1 MKNILTTTL
10 IVLVL
15 SYVIPGIVVT
25 SLLSVI
31 IFSILLGLVSG
42 TLGRL
47 LKFAGCALN
56 ILTFGFFNLAINA
69 FMIQLVDNM
78 LDGIHIENFWIAA
91 LLAIVISLFST
102 HNQNQDLKNERL

>member
-10 IVLVL
+10 VVLVL
-15 SYVIPGIVVT
+15 SYIIPGIVVT

-47 LKFAGCALN
+47 LKVAGCALN
-56 ILTFGFFNLAINA
+56 LLTFGFFNLAINA
-69 FMIQLVDNM
+69 LMIQLVDSM
-78 LDGIHIENFWIAA
+78 LDGILVENFWYAA
-91 LLAIVISLFST
+91 LLAIAISLFST
-102 HNQNQDLKNERL
+102 HNQNEDLKHKRL